1 MPNEMVKFIVDKYPD
16 RFLWFCNV
24 DPREGKNRADSDLGY
39 LLEFYKSIGALGVG
53 EITANIYADDP
64 RLDNLFSFCEELD
77 MPVTIHIAPEERGY
91 YGIIDELGLPR
102 IEKMLKKHPKLKVFG
117 HSQCFWSEIGEP
129 VQVDRFVEEGEVL
142 QFGEAV
148 LEVIE
153 LPGHSAGSVGFYERE
168 MDVLFTGDA
177 LMHTGFFGGLAQY
190 CDYDLYCQSMQ
201 KLADLNPGTVYT
213 AHTEPYYHGAA
224 AKAAVE
230 AIAFAG
236 KILADVE
243 EYLQI
248 HGNRIRIGEAAKY
261 VCDKEGKKWGCGACV
276 CVLNHLKRMQNPEVE
291 KQVDF
296 TKYLYGM

>member
-1 MPNEMVKFIVDKYPD
+1 MKELITIQQPYLGQFTSCYVLRTDTHNVYIDAGLKTQEDKLLP
-16 RFLWFCNV
+16 
-24 DPREGKNRADSDLGY
+24 Y
-39 LLEFYKSIGALGVG
+39 LEEEKEHVLLLTHGHWDHIGASALIKSKGGTVL
-53 EITANIYADDP
+53 AHKADLPWLTDFDLHWQIGFGQFKDDFNVP
-64 RLDNLFSFCEELD
+64 
-77 MPVTIHIAPEERGY
+77 PERW
-91 YGIIDELGLPR
+91 DT
-102 IEKMLKKHPKLKVFG
+102 
-117 HSQCFWSEIGEP
+117 FWSEIGEP
-129 VQVDRFVEEGEVL
+129 VQVDRFVEEGEIL
-142 QFGEAV
+142 QFGEAA

-213 AHTEPYYHGAA
+213 AHTEPYYHGTA

-248 HGNRIRIGEAAKY
+248 HGNAIRIGEAAKY
-261 VCDKEGKKWGCGACV
+261 VCDKEGKKCGCGACV